1 MKTYTLGKLARKVSK
16 ELRNNPTDVERK
28 LWNVLKNRQLLNLK
42 FHRQH
47 PIFYNY
53 NNRRNFFIADFYCH
67 ELKMVIELD
76 GQIHIKRKDYDQ
88 IRTDILEFKNVIV
101 VRFNNE
107 IILSDFDY
115 ALNKLKVIINKR
127 KKDLEN
133 N

>member
-1 MKTYTLGKLARKVSK
+1 
-16 ELRNNPTDVERK
+16 
-28 LWNVLKNRQLLNLK
+28 
-42 FHRQH
+42 
-47 PIFYNY
+47 
-53 NNRRNFFIADFYCH
+53 
-67 ELKMVIELD
+67 MVIELD